1 MFAIPT
7 REITMPG
14 PPPKRSTQRRRRNKA
29 PAANKVAV
37 EDTVRGPK
45 LTGRHSAAA
54 RRFWEALRR
63 SGQAEFYQASDWAA
77 AELVV
82 AAIDTFVRKPSAMM
96 LASINSAM
104 SNLLVTEGDRR
115 RVRLELEQPAAA
127 REPDV
132 EQAKIKQ
139 LADYRKRV
147 RSS

>member
-1 MFAIPT
+1 
-7 REITMPG
+7 MPG
-14 PPPKRSTQRRRRNKA
+14 PPPKRSSQRRRRNKTA
-29 PAANKVAV
+29 PTTKAIAAREVL
-37 EDTVRGPK
+37 GPK

-63 SGQAEFYQASDWAA
+63 SGQAQFFEPSDWAA

-82 AAIDTFVRKPSAMM
+82 AAIDTFIKKPSAMM

-115 RVRLELEQPAAA
+115 RVRLELERPDETQPDDAS
-127 REPDV
+127 EI
-132 EQAKIKQ
+132 AK
-139 LADYRKRV
+139 LDEYRRRI